1 MLKKIKYVNVCFV
14 SEIYSFFQ
22 YYLNYYDAIKREKI
36 AINNRHIDERNR
48 EYKVE
53 LLYFKQKSFKF

>member
-1 MLKKIKYVNVCFV
+1 MFVLCLKFILFSN
-14 SEIYSFFQ
+14 IT
-22 YYLNYYDAIKREKI
+22 LIHYDAIKREKI
-36 AINNRHIDERNR
+36 AINNKHIDERNR